1 MANVKEL
8 KKKIKS
14 TKGTLKITQA
24 MKLVSAAK
32 LARAQSNIV
41 NSRPYAKELEET
53 IKTVSALVQN
63 YHHEFLVEQED
74 NKRAILLVISSDKG
88 LCGSYN
94 SQLTKKV
101 KSFLTED
108 QDLDLKTVYIG
119 KKVRDQL
126 VSVGVKANAGKT
138 YTFKRA
144 EASFM
149 EMENLGVELADLFT
163 TGEVGK
169 VFVAYNVFHSAMSFT
184 PTIKQ
189 LLPMTMEEDKKE
201 ELREKFP
208 FDFKY
213 EPSPTEILNTLIPQ
227 TYISTIYTA
236 LLDAVA
242 AEHGSRMAAMDSA
255 SGNCKKA
262 IKTLS
267 IKMNKLRQAAITTE
281 LSEVVAGAESVNG

>member
-14 TKGTLKITQA
+14 TKGTWKITQA

-32 LARAQSNIV
+32 LARAQSNII
-41 NSRPYAKELEET
+41 NSRPYARELEET
-53 IKTVSALVQN
+53 IKVVSALVQN
-63 YHHEFLVEQED
+63 YHHEYLVEKND
-74 NKRAILLVISSDKG
+74 NKRAVLLVISSDKG

-101 KSFLTED
+101 KGFVAEAG
-108 QDLDLKTVYIG
+108 LDLKLVFVG

-126 VSVGVKANAGKT
+126 TSSGINAGKT
-138 YTFKRA
+138 YTFKKA
-144 EASFM
+144 EASFA
-149 EMENLGVELADLFT
+149 EMENLGVELSEMFT
-163 TGEVGK
+163 TGEVGR
-169 VFVAYNVFHSAMSFT
+169 VFVAFNTFHSAMSFT

-189 LLPMTMEEDKKE
+189 LLPMTIEEEKKE

-213 EPSPTEILNTLIPQ
+213 EPTPTEILNTLIPQ
-227 TYISTIYTA
+227 TYISTLYTA

-242 AEHGSRMAAMDSA
+242 SEHGSRMAAMDSA

-281 LSEVVAGAESVNG
+281 LSEVVSGAESVNA

>member
-14 TKGTLKITQA
+14 TKGTWKITQA

-32 LARAQSNIV
+32 LARAQGNIL
-41 NSRPYAKELEET
+41 NSRPYARELEDT
-53 IKTVSALVQN
+53 IKVVSALVQN
-63 YHHEFLVEQED
+63 YHHEYLVEKND
-74 NKRAILLVISSDKG
+74 NKQAVLLVISSDRG

-101 KSFLTED
+101 KGFVSEAG
-108 QDLDLKTVYIG
+108 LDLKLVYIG
-119 KKVRDQL
+119 RKVRDQL
-126 VSVGVKANAGKT
+126 AASGVNAGKT
-138 YTFKRA
+138 YTFKKA
-144 EASFM
+144 EASFS
-149 EMENLGVELADLFT
+149 EMENLGVELSEMFT

-169 VFVAYNVFHSAMSFT
+169 VYVAFNTFHSAMSFT

-189 LLPMTMEEDKKE
+189 LLPMTMAEEQKE

-213 EPSPTEILNTLIPQ
+213 EPTPTEILNTLIPQ
-227 TYISTIYTA
+227 TYISTLYTA

-242 AEHGSRMAAMDSA
+242 SEHGSRMAAMDSA

-262 IKTLS
+262 IRTLS

-281 LSEVVAGAESVNG
+281 LSEVVSGAESVNA